1 MLNLIPIKDVQMTQS
16 RSYVNWMLIL
26 INILVF
32 AWELS
37 LPEAALQEFVVK
49 WGVIPGVITN
59 YRNLPPEVLVQTGGI
74 LSLFTSLFIHVGW
87 VHLVGNMLY
96 LYIFGDNIEDIL
108 GHFRYLF
115 FYLAVGVCA
124 SITHVIFDAT
134 SLVPM
139 VGASGAIA
147 GVMGAYFVNF
157 PGARV
162 TALVP
167 IGCLL
172 PVVELPALV
181 FLLVWFATN
190 FMSGVASI
198 GVQAQGGVAFWAHV
212 GGFVIGMF
220 LSIILKRTNLRSSPT
235 TDA

>member
-1 MLNLIPIKDVQMTQS
+1 
-16 RSYVNWMLIL
+16 
-26 INILVF
+26 
-32 AWELS
+32 
-37 LPEAALQEFVVK
+37 
-49 WGVIPGVITN
+49 
-59 YRNLPPEVLVQTGGI
+59 
-74 LSLFTSLFIHVGW
+74 
-87 VHLVGNMLY
+87 
-96 LYIFGDNIEDIL
+96 
-108 GHFRYLF
+108 
-115 FYLAVGVCA
+115 
-124 SITHVIFDAT
+124 
-134 SLVPM
+134 
-139 VGASGAIA
+139 
-147 GVMGAYFVNF
+147 MGAYFVNF

-162 TALVP
+162 IALVP

>member
-1 MLNLIPIKDVQMTQS
+1 MLDLIPIKDVQMTRS
-16 RSYVNWMLIL
+16 RSYINWLLI
-26 INILVF
+26 IVNILVF

-37 LPEAALQEFVVK
+37 LPEPALQEFVVK

-59 YRNLPPEVLVQTGGI
+59 YRNLPPEVLVQTGGL
-74 LSLFTSLFIHVGW
+74 LSMVTSLFIHVGW

-96 LYIFGDNIEDIL
+96 LFVFGDNVEDIL
-108 GHFRYLF
+108 GHSRYLF
-115 FYLAVGVCA
+115 FYLAAGVCA
-124 SITHVIFDAT
+124 SITHVVFDPN
-134 SLVPM
+134 SMLPM
-139 VGASGAIA
+139 VGASGAVA

-162 TALVP
+162 IALVP

-190 FMSGVASI
+190 LMSGVASI

-212 GGFVIGMF
+212 GGFVVGMF
-220 LSIILKRTNLRSSPT
+220 LSIILRRINAQRSYDI
-235 TDA
+235 DA